1 MQVMF
6 GTAENYQVCT
16 CYLGNVSLLHY
27 TAAVTNFSINAEV
40 ITAVGM
46 FDDR

>member
-16 CYLGNVSLLHY
+16 CCLGNESLLHY
-27 TAAVTNFSINAEV
+27 IAAVTNFSIKAEV
-40 ITAVGM
+40 ITAVGI